1 MAEARAY
8 REEDREALRALV
20 RDAFGSEGGEDR
32 LGAIIAERIPT
43 EGEERLPVLLPVGA
57 GLSQD

>member
-1 MAEARAY
+1 MIFP
-8 REEDREALRALV
+8 AL
-20 RDAFGSEGGEDR
+20 
-32 LGAIIAERIPT
+32 IAERIPN